1 MRTITVYVWMAWM
14 VACLMGLT
22 SCGSG
27 EKKET
32 IENSFFGVELG
43 ASKEEV
49 KDGFTKHGMS
59 LDEVGSTDDMLDFFP
74 NEGDSIMFAD
84 MKWHQVHAGFFKGKF
99 LVVNLYTIHENDSVA
114 EQDYNRIRSVLE
126 TKCKMNDIPL
136 ENMPDTMTLKC
147 CGYTNG
153 RAMSLTL
160 RKGHSKEGEPRW
172 YCSLQYCD
180 PRIADERTPT
190 VRVIDKFRQMTN
202 KR

>member
-1 MRTITVYVWMAWM
+1 M

-27 EKKET
+27 EKET
-32 IENSFFGVELG
+32 IEHSFFGVELG
-43 ASKEEV
+43 ASNEEV

-99 LVVNLYTIHENDSVA
+99 LVINFYSIHENDSVA
-114 EQDYNRIRSVLE
+114 EQDYNRIKSVLASKYE
-126 TKCKMNDIPL
+126 LNDISL
-136 ENMPDTMTLKC
+136 EHMPDTMTSKC

-153 RAMSLTL
+153 RAISLML

-180 PRIADERTPT
+180 PRIADERPQAA
-190 VRVIDKFRQMTN
+190 RVIDKFRQMTN

>member
-1 MRTITVYVWMAWM
+1 M

-27 EKKET
+27 EKET
-32 IENSFFGVELG
+32 IEHSFFGVELG

-49 KDGFTKHGMS
+49 ADSFKKHGMNI
-59 LDEVGSTDDMLDFFP
+59 DEVGSTDDMLDFFP

-99 LVVNLYTIHENDSVA
+99 LVINLYTIHENDSVA
-114 EQDYNRIRSVLE
+114 EQDYNRIRSALE
-126 TKCKMNDIPL
+126 SKCKMNDIPL

-160 RKGHSKEGEPRW
+160 RRGFSKEREPRW
-172 YCSLQYCD
+172 FCSLQYCD
-180 PRIADERTPT
+180 PRIADERPQAA
-190 VRVIDKFRQMTN
+190 RVIDKFRQMTN